1 MLLQFTMLCECMLLQ
16 FTMLFERSLLHFT
29 MLFERMSDDAHK
41 SELAVALHSA
51 LLFTTL
57 LQFTML
63 RERTLM
69 QFTMLLERIDAHKS
83 DISSCSSQCL
93 SIYHVAAIYN
103 VLRTHVSAIY
113 HVI

>member
-1 MLLQFTMLCECMLLQ
+1 MHIRANL
-16 FTMLFERSLLHFT
+16 
-29 MLFERMSDDAHK
+29 MSDDAHK

-63 RERTLM
+63 
-69 QFTMLLERIDAHKS
+69 FERIDAHKS

-113 HVI
+113 HVV

>member
-1 MLLQFTMLCECMLLQ
+1 MLLQ
-16 FTMLFERSLLHFT
+16 FTMLFKRSLLHFT

-69 QFTMLLERIDAHKS
+69 QFAMLLERIDAHKS
-83 DISSCSSQCL
+83 DISTSSCSSQCL
-93 SIYHVAAIYN
+93 SIYHVAAIYD

-113 HVI
+113 HAV